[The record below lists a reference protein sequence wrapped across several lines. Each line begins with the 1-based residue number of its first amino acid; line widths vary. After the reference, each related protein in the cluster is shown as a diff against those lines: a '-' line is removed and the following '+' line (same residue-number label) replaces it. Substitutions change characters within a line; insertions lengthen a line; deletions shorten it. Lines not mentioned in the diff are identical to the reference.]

1 MKVYLD
7 NGATTRPRNE
17 VIEEMTNMLKY
28 EYGNPSS
35 LHRMGLD
42 VEKRVNNSRSV
53 VSRFLKV
60 REDEV
65 FFTSGG
71 TESNNIA
78 VQGIVNKYS
87 KRGNHLITSKIEHP
101 SVLNIFKK
109 FEEEGYDVTYLNV
122 DNNGMVKLDE
132 LENSINENTI
142 LVSIMLVNN
151 ELGTIQPIKKIVE
164 IIKKKNRFT
173 KIHVDA
179 IQGIG
184 KMNFDIKSLN
194 IDTLS
199 FSGHKIH
206 GPKGIGGLYV
216 KKDLIL
222 SPIFYGGRQERGI
235 RVGTENVPGIIGLGK
250 AFEMLSKNFNEEL
263 EKILSIRN
271 YFLEEVKNKIDNIK
285 INSSKNFCAP
295 HIVSISFKDI
305 RGEVLLHYLE
315 NYGIYVSTRSAC
327 TSGKKSQSHVLKSI
341 GLNDDDI
348 EGTIRFS
355 FSSFNTK
362 EEIDYALDKM
372 KEAVEDIRNITMR

>member
-17 VIEEMTNMLKY
+17 VIEEMTKILKN

-42 VEKRVNNSRSV
+42 VEKRVNNCRSII
-53 VSRFLKV
+53 SRFLKV

-78 VQGIVNKYS
+78 IQGIVNKYS
-87 KRGNHLITSKIEHP
+87 KRGKHLITSKIEHP

-122 DNNGMVKLDE
+122 DNNGLVKLDE
-132 LENSINENTI
+132 LKNSINENTI

-151 ELGTIQPIKKIVE
+151 ELGTIQPIKGIVE
-164 IIKKKNRFT
+164 IIKKCNKFT

-184 KMNFDIKSLN
+184 KINIDIKSLD
-194 IDTLS
+194 IDTVS

-222 SPIFYGGRQERGI
+222 SPIFYGGKQERGI

-263 EKILSIRN
+263 EKIKSIRN
-271 YFLEEVKNKIDNIK
+271 YFLDNVKNKIDNIK
-285 INSSKNFCAP
+285 INSSDDFCAP
-295 HIVSISFKDI
+295 HIVSISFKGI

-341 GLNDDDI
+341 GLNDNDI

-355 FSSFNTK
+355 FSSFNTI
-362 EEIDYALDKM
+362 EEIDYTILKM